1 MLFLSMLTRMQ
12 GDTAGT
18 VLGAF
23 NPLELSCRIHY
34 PGKLGPREMKEL
46 ARSHRAY
53 QGVRT
58 LI

>member
-1 MLFLSMLTRMQ
+1 MLTRMQ